1 MISGNVI
8 VMHDAFVDRG
18 PHIEIFYNLFDTN
31 MAALQE
37 KLKYMS
43 IYNASNTSISN
54 VLI

>member
-18 PHIEIFYNLFDTN
+18 PHTKMVHSLFDTN

-37 KLKYMS
+37 KLK
-43 IYNASNTSISN
+43 
-54 VLI
+54 